1 MNRKQ
6 VAITL
11 GIMCFMLTIAISVQ
25 LKTMNSAN
33 STVSQSLTE
42 NSLRDEVL
50 KWKEKYDNIYMQLG
64 QAENRLEEVRNV
76 ATQDSTSST
85 AKQEELKNNNII

>member
-42 NSLRDEVL
+42 KIVILQLHKLL
-50 KWKEKYDNIYMQLG
+50 KKI
-64 QAENRLEEVRNV
+64 V
-76 ATQDSTSST
+76 
-85 AKQEELKNNNII
+85 

>member
-50 KWKEKYDNIYMQLG
+50 KWKEKYDNLSEQLD
-64 QAENRLEEVRNV
+64 REEKNL
-76 ATQDSTSST
+76 AKSKLSTLVS
-85 AKQEELKNNNII
+85 KM